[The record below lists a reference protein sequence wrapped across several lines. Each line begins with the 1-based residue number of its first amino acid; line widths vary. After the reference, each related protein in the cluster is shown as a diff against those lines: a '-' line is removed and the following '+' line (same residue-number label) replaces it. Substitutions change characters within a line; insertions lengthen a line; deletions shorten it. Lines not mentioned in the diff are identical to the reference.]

1 MPVCLNCRLLIGVGM
16 KVGKPNFILDFLNW
30 QGSSGYFPGRLPC
43 ITVKIALMPA
53 IPHAYKTKVVP

>member
-43 ITVKIALMPA
+43 IMVKIALMPA
-53 IPHAYKTKVVP
+53 IPHA